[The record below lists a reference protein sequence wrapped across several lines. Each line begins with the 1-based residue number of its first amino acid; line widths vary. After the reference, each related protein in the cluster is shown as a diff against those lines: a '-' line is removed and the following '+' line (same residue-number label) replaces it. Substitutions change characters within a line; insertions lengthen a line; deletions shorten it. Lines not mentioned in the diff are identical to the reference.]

1 MCCFLISD
9 HVMLPQRIVSF
20 NCRPMHL
27 HPCVYSYFEKGCR
40 KNVHATIPKGNMGY
54 DQYTVSDDCT
64 CWIYFGCFPLALANT
79 VPRPF
84 THFTHLKPPT
94 MPFGIVAC
102 TFSDTFLEIAACMD
116 HLWKDERQIPWR
128 TSRGLN
134 YENKFKLKRSIRQI
148 FELVFS
154 LWRLVLTSIMV
165 AFSAADIF
173 RIFLKY
179 FLVSSDFFVFLN
191 NVSIR
196 SP

>member
-1 MCCFLISD
+1 M
-9 HVMLPQRIVSF
+9 
-20 NCRPMHL
+20 N
-27 HPCVYSYFEKGCR
+27 
-40 KNVHATIPKGNMGY
+40 
-54 DQYTVSDDCT
+54 
-64 CWIYFGCFPLALANT
+64 
-79 VPRPF
+79 
-84 THFTHLKPPT
+84 LKPPT

-165 AFSAADIF
+165 VFSAADIF
-173 RIFLKY
+173 QIFLKIFSCIIWLFCFSKQRIYQVTIVTYRVIYNSFRSFLGGIFVAVITIHNWCIPKY
-179 FLVSSDFFVFLN
+179 FL
-191 NVSIR
+191 SIA
-196 SP
+196 SKSN